1 MLKSRRGISIKVFG
15 SLYPLLGTVGKQG
28 GFKWDTFKQQVVCFE
43 EGVGLGAWGSVCSSS
58 VLCFLS
64 PLCVCGGGVGAMWY
78 VLFVYVR
85 VCVHMCLCVKASSWH
100 PVSPS
105 LLSSLLFGMK
115 SLTALNLLIQLDS
128 SL

>member
-1 MLKSRRGISIKVFG
+1 
-15 SLYPLLGTVGKQG
+15 
-28 GFKWDTFKQQVVCFE
+28 
-43 EGVGLGAWGSVCSSS
+43 
-58 VLCFLS
+58 
-64 PLCVCGGGVGAMWY
+64 MWY

-128 SL
+128 WPWNLHDPFVPTSPALGGPPHPAFYVGVGDPNSGP